1 MNPFIELSDF
11 IKDIRIVKPE
21 SFDKFLDTYQIR
33 VGQKITPLK
42 QYISKKSLKT
52 ENLKRLFQ
60 DIVNI
65 EAYLTRFYTM
75 SLQIK
80 DKNVHF
86 GEHYQPMKTVQI
98 NNNKEPLLKNL
109 IRNLHFKHILETTKS
124 GIENVPTYMDV
135 LKDIFQHKII
145 DYKILTPSSLH
156 YIENGR
162 FGSVLSSYYFRASIL
177 NPYVIYSLNENLLKG
192 TKIFTPTLGWSSYAY
207 GFLESAMVKEYV
219 GTDVIPDVCKKTDQL
234 ISTMYPSIK
243 KDIYCKPSED
253 LAKNKRFMKKYE
265 NHFDVV
271 FFSPPYYKLELYEG
285 KNQSTNKY
293 KTYQDWLEKYWEAT
307 IQLCKKVLTKNGK
320 LCYILSGYG
329 SSNTREQYDLLKDMN
344 QVTSKYFHQIHDL
357 PMYNKNV
364 HVTAHKEPSERIIV
378 FSS

>member
-1 MNPFIELSDF
+1 MNSFIELSDF
-11 IKDIRIVKPE
+11 VNDIRPVKPV
-21 SFDKFLDTYQIR
+21 SFNHFLETYKVR
-33 VGQKITPLK
+33 VGKNIIPLK
-42 QYISKKSLKT
+42 SYSEKKSIKT
-52 ENLKRLFQ
+52 ENLMLLFN
-60 DIVNI
+60 DITNI
-65 EAYLTRFYTM
+65 ESYLERFYNM
-75 SLQIK
+75 SLLIK
-80 DKNVHF
+80 DKNVRF
-86 GEHYQPMKTVQI
+86 GEHYKPMKINQI

-109 IRNLHFKHILETTKS
+109 IRNLHYKHILENTKS

-135 LKDIFQHKII
+135 LKALLNDKII

-156 YIENGR
+156 YIQKGR

-207 GFLESAMVKEYV
+207 GFLESLTTKEYV

-234 ISTMYPSIK
+234 IADLHPSIK

-253 LAKNKRFMKKYE
+253 LAKSKRFINKYE

-285 KNQSTNKY
+285 KNQSTIKY
-293 KTYQDWLEKYWEAT
+293 KTYQEWLEKYWEAT
-307 IQLCKKVLTKNGK
+307 IQLCKKVLAPSGK
-320 LCYILSGYG
+320 LCYIISGYG
-329 SSNTREQYDLLKDMN
+329 SSNTREHFDLIKDMN
-344 QVTSKYFHQIHDL
+344 EVTIKYFRQTHDL

-364 HVTAHKEPSERIIV
+364 HVTTHKQPSERILV
-378 FSS
+378 FV

>member
-1 MNPFIELSDF
+1 MNSVIELSDF
-11 IKDIRIVKPE
+11 IDEIRPVKPV
-21 SFDKFLDTYQIR
+21 SFDRFIQSYKVRI
-33 VGQKITPLK
+33 GKKIVPLK
-42 QYISKKSLKT
+42 TYLDKKSLKT
-52 ENLKRLFQ
+52 ENLVLLFQ
-60 DIVNI
+60 DISNI
-65 EAYLTRFYTM
+65 QSYLERFYNM

-80 DKNVHF
+80 DENVHF
-86 GEHYQPMKTVQI
+86 GEHYKPMIVQQI

-109 IRNLHFKHILETTKS
+109 IRNLHYKNILENTKS

-135 LKDIFQHKII
+135 LKSLLHDKII

-156 YIENGR
+156 YIEKRR

-207 GFLESAMVKEYV
+207 GFLESSMVKEYV

-234 ISTMYPSIK
+234 IADLYPHTK

-253 LAKNKRFMKKYE
+253 LAKSKRFSNKYE

-293 KTYQDWLEKYWEAT
+293 KTYDEWLEKYWHAT
-307 IQLCKKVLTKNGK
+307 IQLCRKVLVPGGK

-329 SSNTREQYDLLKDMN
+329 SSNTREQYDLIKDMN
-344 QVTSKYFHQIHDL
+344 GITNQYFKQTHDL

-364 HVTAHKEPSERIIV
+364 HVTTHKQPSERILV
-378 FSS
+378 FS

>member
-1 MNPFIELSDF
+1 MNSFIELSDF
-11 IKDIRIVKPE
+11 VNDIRPVKPV
-21 SFDKFLDTYQIR
+21 SFNHFLETYKVR
-33 VGQKITPLK
+33 VGKNIIPLK
-42 QYISKKSLKT
+42 SYSEKKSIKT
-52 ENLKRLFQ
+52 ENLMLLFN
-60 DIVNI
+60 DITNI
-65 EAYLTRFYTM
+65 ESYLERFYNM
-75 SLQIK
+75 SLLIK

-86 GEHYQPMKTVQI
+86 GEHYKPMKINQI

-109 IRNLHFKHILETTKS
+109 IRNLHYKHILENTKS

-135 LKDIFQHKII
+135 LKALLNDKII

-156 YIENGR
+156 YIQKGR

-207 GFLESAMVKEYV
+207 GFLESLTTKEYV

-234 ISTMYPSIK
+234 IADLHPSIK

-253 LAKNKRFMKKYE
+253 LAKSKRFINKYE

-285 KNQSTNKY
+285 KNQSTTKY
-293 KTYQDWLEKYWEAT
+293 KTYQEWLEKYWEAT
-307 IQLCKKVLTKNGK
+307 IQLCKKVLAPSGK
-320 LCYILSGYG
+320 LCYIISGYG
-329 SSNTREQYDLLKDMN
+329 SSNTREHFDLIKDMN
-344 QVTSKYFHQIHDL
+344 EVTIKYFRQTHDL

-364 HVTAHKEPSERIIV
+364 HVTTHKQPSERILV
-378 FSS
+378 FV

>member
-1 MNPFIELSDF
+1 MNSFIELSDF
-11 IKDIRIVKPE
+11 VNEIRPAKPV
-21 SFDKFLDTYQIR
+21 SFDRFIQSYKVR
-33 VGQKITPLK
+33 VGKKIVPLK
-42 QYISKKSLKT
+42 TYLDKKSLKT
-52 ENLKRLFQ
+52 ENLVLLFQ
-60 DIVNI
+60 DISNI
-65 EAYLTRFYTM
+65 ESYLERFYNM

-80 DKNVHF
+80 DENVHF
-86 GEHYQPMKTVQI
+86 GEHYKPMAIQQI

-109 IRNLHFKHILETTKS
+109 IRNLHYKNILENTKS

-135 LKDIFQHKII
+135 LKSLLHDKII

-156 YIENGR
+156 YIEKRR

-207 GFLESAMVKEYV
+207 GFSESPMVKEYV

-234 ISTMYPSIK
+234 IADLYPKIK

-253 LAKNKRFMKKYE
+253 LAKSKRFMNKYE

-293 KTYQDWLEKYWEAT
+293 KTYEEWLEKYWDAT
-307 IQLCKKVLTKNGK
+307 IQLCRKVLVPGGK

-329 SSNTREQYDLLKDMN
+329 SSNTREQYDLIKDMN
-344 QVTSKYFHQIHDL
+344 GITNQYFKQTHDL

-364 HVTAHKEPSERIIV
+364 HVTKHKQPSERILV
-378 FSS
+378 FS

>member
-1 MNPFIELSDF
+1 MNSVIELSDF
-11 IKDIRIVKPE
+11 IDEIRPVKPV
-21 SFDKFLDTYQIR
+21 SFDRFIQSYKVRI
-33 VGQKITPLK
+33 GKKIVPLK
-42 QYISKKSLKT
+42 TYLEKKSLKT
-52 ENLKRLFQ
+52 ENLVLLFQ
-60 DIVNI
+60 DISNI
-65 EAYLTRFYTM
+65 QSYLERFYNM

-80 DKNVHF
+80 DENVRF
-86 GEHYQPMKTVQI
+86 GEHYKPMSIQQI

-109 IRNLHFKHILETTKS
+109 IRNLHYKNILENTKS

-135 LKDIFQHKII
+135 LKSLLHDKII

-156 YIENGR
+156 YIEKRR

-207 GFLESAMVKEYV
+207 GFLESSMVKEYV

-234 ISTMYPSIK
+234 IADLYPHTK

-253 LAKNKRFMKKYE
+253 LAKSKRFSNKYE
-265 NHFDVV
+265 NHFDII

-285 KNQSTNKY
+285 QNQSTNKY
-293 KTYQDWLEKYWEAT
+293 KTYDEWLEKYWHVT
-307 IQLCKKVLTKNGK
+307 IQLCRKVLAPGGK

-329 SSNTREQYDLLKDMN
+329 SSNTREQYDLIKDMN
-344 QVTSKYFHQIHDL
+344 GITNQYFKQTHDL

-364 HVTAHKEPSERIIV
+364 HVTTHKQPSERILV
-378 FSS
+378 FS

>member
-1 MNPFIELSDF
+1 MNSVIELSDF
-11 IKDIRIVKPE
+11 IDEIRPVKPV
-21 SFDKFLDTYQIR
+21 SFDRFIQSYKVRI
-33 VGQKITPLK
+33 GKKIVPLK
-42 QYISKKSLKT
+42 TYLDKKSLKT
-52 ENLKRLFQ
+52 ENLVLLFQ
-60 DIVNI
+60 DISNI
-65 EAYLTRFYTM
+65 QSYLERFYNM

-80 DKNVHF
+80 DENVHF
-86 GEHYQPMKTVQI
+86 GEHYKPMSVQQI

-109 IRNLHFKHILETTKS
+109 IRNLHYKNILENTKS

-135 LKDIFQHKII
+135 LKSLLHDKTI

-156 YIENGR
+156 YIEKRR

-207 GFLESAMVKEYV
+207 GFLESSMVKEYV

-234 ISTMYPSIK
+234 IADLYPHTK

-253 LAKNKRFMKKYE
+253 LAKSKRFSNKYE

-293 KTYQDWLEKYWEAT
+293 KTYDEWLEKYWHAT
-307 IQLCKKVLTKNGK
+307 IQLCRKVLVPGGK

-329 SSNTREQYDLLKDMN
+329 SSNTREQYDLIKDMN
-344 QVTSKYFHQIHDL
+344 GITNQYFKQTHDL

-364 HVTAHKEPSERIIV
+364 HVTTHKQPSERILV
-378 FSS
+378 FS

>member
-1 MNPFIELSDF
+1 MNSFIELSDF
-11 IKDIRIVKPE
+11 VNNIRPVKPV
-21 SFDKFLDTYQIR
+21 SFNHFLETYKVR
-33 VGQKITPLK
+33 VGKNIIPLK
-42 QYISKKSLKT
+42 SYSEKKSIRT
-52 ENLKRLFQ
+52 ENLMLLFH
-60 DIVNI
+60 DITNI
-65 EAYLTRFYTM
+65 ESYLERFYNM
-75 SLQIK
+75 SLLIK

-86 GEHYQPMKTVQI
+86 GEHYKPMKINQI
-98 NNNKEPLLKNL
+98 NNNQEPLLKNL
-109 IRNLHFKHILETTKS
+109 IRNLHYKHILENTKS

-135 LKDIFQHKII
+135 LKALLNDKII

-156 YIENGR
+156 YIQKRR

-207 GFLESAMVKEYV
+207 GFLESPMTKEYV

-234 ISTMYPSIK
+234 IADLHPNIK

-253 LAKNKRFMKKYE
+253 LAKSKRFIHKYE

-285 KNQSTNKY
+285 KNQSTTKY
-293 KTYQDWLEKYWEAT
+293 KTYQEWLEKYWEAT
-307 IQLCKKVLTKNGK
+307 IQLCKKVLAPNGK
-320 LCYILSGYG
+320 LCYIISGYG
-329 SSNTREQYDLLKDMN
+329 SSNTREHFDLIKDMN
-344 QVTSKYFHQIHDL
+344 GVTTKYFQQTHDL

-364 HVTAHKEPSERIIV
+364 HVTTHKQPSERILV
-378 FSS
+378 FV